1 MEFSDCG
8 VTVRVPFD
16 NPQDNMSNLSDV
28 GASGLTNRSFLRV
41 VHATC
46 SPSGFLRFEEAFIY
60 AQSIDFGTYER
71 QRDKV
76 QENLAVA
83 DLELHEA
90 RIDRIDVEGV
100 LGFAEHLIANA
111 ARAWMEASLEQRQQ
125 IQSAI
130 FPRAPLRRSGIWN
143 RSNVLGF
150 QAVGE
155 IRGPTK

>member
-1 MEFSDCG
+1 
-8 VTVRVPFD
+8 
-16 NPQDNMSNLSDV
+16 
-28 GASGLTNRSFLRV
+28 
-41 VHATC
+41 
-46 SPSGFLRFEEAFIY
+46 LRFEEAFIY

-83 DLELHEA
+83 DRELHEA

-125 IQSAI
+125 IRKL
-130 FPRAPLRRSGIWN
+130 PRSIDSG
-143 RSNVLGF
+143 R
-150 QAVGE
+150 
-155 IRGPTK
+155 

>member
-1 MEFSDCG
+1 LASSIATTRG
-8 VTVRVPFD
+8 AISP
-16 NPQDNMSNLSDV
+16 PSSNS
-28 GASGLTNRSFLRV
+28 RK
-41 VHATC
+41 
-46 SPSGFLRFEEAFIY
+46 SPVEEAFIY

-130 FPRAPLRRSGIWN
+130 FPEGLPFDGREFGTAPTCLAFKQLGKSEGLQNEMASPPGFDHFLRR
-143 RSNVLGF
+143 
-150 QAVGE
+150 E
-155 IRGPTK
+155 TT